1 MDALVRA
8 RDMSI
13 AHALSRNAP
22 PAAPAIAPS
31 KGVRLDQQT
40 TPPSDADAALSR
52 RSLLPAVP
60 AGDLSAAPSE
70 AGHCANTP
78 NENVSARRSHQ

>member
-13 AHALSRNAP
+13 THAQSGDAP
-22 PAAPAIAPS
+22 PPAPTIAPAD
-31 KGVRLDQQT
+31 GVRLDQQT
-40 TPPSDADAALSR
+40 SPPSDIDASLSR
-52 RSLLPAVP
+52 RSLLPAAP
-60 AGDLSAAPSE
+60 AGDLSAAPSD
-70 AGHCANTP
+70 ARRCASPP